1 MKKETFY
8 FSHDYTAK
16 SDEKIKNLI
25 YEFGYEGYGI
35 YWSLIE
41 ELYQNANAL
50 QTNYKR
56 IAFDMRVD
64 ENTIKSIIENFD
76 LFVVENGFFGSLSV
90 QRRLDMRNEKSNK
103 ARESAQKRWTK
114 DANAL
119 PTQSDSNAIKE
130 SKVKENKLKEVI
142 DIDFFNEVWELYN
155 KKLNKEESFK
165 AFKKIKSTEYELIKN
180 HIPNFVKQFKDKQFQ
195 PYFSTYL
202 NKKRW
207 QDEVETK
214 QPVQP
219 RLERRATLND

>member
-90 QRRLDMRNEKSNK
+90 QRRLDMRNDKSSK
-103 ARESAQKRWTK
+103 ARESAQKRWSK

-119 PTQSDSNAIKE
+119 PTQSEGNAIKE
-130 SKVKENKLKEVI
+130 SKVNENKIKRFIKPTIEDIKKE
-142 DIDFFNEVWELYN
+142 F
-155 KKLNKEESFK
+155 
-165 AFKKIKSTEYELIKN
+165 
-180 HIPNFVKQFKDKQFQ
+180 PNFNAEHFYNYYESNGWMVGRNKMKDWNATVKNWMAKDYNQQ
-195 PYFSTYL
+195 TQVTT
-202 NKKRW
+202 NKPKFG
-207 QDEVETK
+207 
-214 QPVQP
+214 
-219 RLERRATLND
+219 TLNDD

>member
-1 MKKETFY
+1 MKLKKETFY
-8 FSHDYTAK
+8 FSHDYTAR

-25 YEFGYEGYGI
+25 YDFGYEGYGI

-50 QTNYKR
+50 RTNYKR

-76 LFVVENGFFGSLSV
+76 LFIVENEFFGSLSV

-119 PTQSDSNAIKE
+119 QTQSDSNAIKE
-130 SKVKENKLKEVI
+130 SKLKENKRKVFI
-142 DIDFFNEVWELYN
+142 KPTIQDIKNEFPTFNAEHFFNYYESNGWMIGRNKMKDWRATVKNWMAKDYN
-155 KKLNKEESFK
+155 KPTQQTSFK
-165 AFKKIKSTEYELIKN
+165 PKL
-180 HIPNFVKQFKDKQFQ
+180 
-195 PYFSTYL
+195 
-202 NKKRW
+202 
-207 QDEVETK
+207 
-214 QPVQP
+214 
-219 RLERRATLND
+219 ATLDDD